1 VPVPSFSVA
10 LTGVVLLG
18 LAQVP
23 DWENPEVFE
32 RNREPPHA
40 SFIPYDTEEHALA
53 GEREASPYFLS
64 LDGRWKFH
72 WAPMPS
78 ARPVDFYREDYDVSL
93 WDEIPVP
100 SNWELLGYGIP
111 IYVDAGLP
119 FAKNPVPPFV
129 NHEDD
134 PVGSYRRSFV
144 LPERFSEDGDGE
156 VFLHFGSVRS
166 AMYVWLNGRE
176 VGYSEG
182 SKTPA
187 EFRVTDFLR
196 RGANTLAVEVY
207 RYSDGSYLEDV
218 DAWRLS
224 GIERGVFLY
233 RTPRA
238 HIRDFFVHA
247 ELDDAFVDGRLRV
260 DLSLEGEPIPVAA
273 KLLDPDGRTLFSG
286 SGSGTGEI
294 DVDVPAVR
302 KWTAETPTLYT
313 LLLSVPG
320 QFLATRIGFRRVEIK
335 GGLLL
340 LNGAPIT
347 LRGVNRHE
355 HDPDTGHVVSEASMR
370 KDIELMKAF
379 NINAVRTSHYPDDPR
394 WYDLADE
401 IGLYLVDEAHLE
413 SNGVS
418 FDPAIT
424 LANRPEWRA
433 AHIDRNRRMVE
444 RDKNHPSVLVWS
456 LGNEAGDGSNFE
468 AAYQWVKERDP
479 SRPVQY
485 EMADLRRHTDLFAP
499 MYMRIPLLEAY
510 GAERRDRPL
519 VLCEFAHAMGN
530 SVGNLKDYWDVIE
543 SHEQLQGGFIWDWV
557 DQGLRKTSAKGES
570 FFAYGG
576 DYGPPET
583 PSAGNF
589 CINGLVSPDREPH
602 PALWEVKKVYQPVA
616 IAPLDLSRGRVTVTN
631 RFGFTNLDALELVWS
646 VTADGERVTEEKS
659 SRVSVVPHESKELE
673 LDWPPITPLPGVEY
687 FLDLGFRDPGSRREV
702 AFEQFPLPLS
712 SPRTAVDV
720 RRVAKMTASENDR
733 RLRVEGDRF
742 AFGFDLRTGDLASIV
757 YEGKELLEAPLEP
770 DFWRAPTDNDYGN
783 GMPKRLGIWKDAAKD
798 RIVDDV
804 TWWQS
809 SDRDVEV
816 DVASTLPA
824 GGSKLFLHYHVYGSG
839 DVVVDFRL
847 VPGAVGVPD
856 LPRVGTTLAL
866 RSDLDGMTW
875 FGRGPQETYWDRKS
889 GARVGLYRGRAI
901 DQYHPYVRP
910 QENGNKTDV
919 RWVALASTDGLGL
932 LAVGLPLLDVSAY
945 PFLNE
950 DFDEGA
956 EKHGRH
962 TTDVHPRDLVT
973 LNLDYRQ
980 MGVGGDTSWGART
993 HAGYTLPARE
1003 YSYRFRLRPF
1013 SRTDGDPRNLA
1024 KEKF

>member
-1 VPVPSFSVA
+1 MVPVPFFFLA
-10 LTGVVLLG
+10 LAVGQ
-18 LAQVP
+18 APVP

-32 RNREPPHA
+32 RNREAPHA
-40 SFIPYDTEEHALA
+40 SFIPYDTEAHALA
-53 GEREASPYFLS
+53 GEREASPYFFS
-64 LDGRWKFH
+64 LDGAWKFH
-72 WAPMPS
+72 WAPKPS
-78 ARPVDFYREDYDVSL
+78 ARPVDFYREGYDVSG

-100 SNWELLGYGIP
+100 GNWEILGYGTP

-134 PVGSYRRSFV
+134 PVGSYRRSLT
-144 LPERFSEDGDGE
+144 LPESFPADGE
-156 VFLHFGSVRS
+156 IFLHFGSVRS
-166 AMYVWLNGRE
+166 AMYVWLNGRQ

-196 RGANTLAVEVY
+196 RGENTLAVEVY

-224 GIERGVFLY
+224 GIERDVYLY
-233 RTPRA
+233 WTPRS

-247 ELDDAFVDGRLRV
+247 GLDDACVEGRLAV
-260 DLSLEGEPIPVAA
+260 DLSLAGDAIPVTV
-273 KLLDPDGRTLFSG
+273 KLLDPEGKAVFEETSDGRL
-286 SGSGTGEI
+286 EL
-294 DVDVPAVR
+294 DVPLVR
-302 KWTAETPTLYT
+302 TWTAETPRLYT

-320 QFLATRIGFRRVEIK
+320 QVIAARVGFRRVEVRD
-335 GGLLL
+335 GLLL
-340 LNGAPIT
+340 VNGAPIT

-355 HDPDTGHVVSEASMR
+355 HDPDTGHVVSEVSMR

-394 WYDLADE
+394 FYDLADE
-401 IGLYLVDEAHLE
+401 MGLYLVDEAHLE

-444 RDKNHPSVLVWS
+444 RDKNHPSVVIWS

-468 AAYQWVKERDP
+468 AAYRWVKERDP

-485 EMADLRRHTDLFAP
+485 EMADLRPHTDIFAP
-499 MYMRIPLLEAY
+499 MYARIPLLEAY
-510 GAERRDRPL
+510 AAEKRDRPL
-519 VLCEFAHAMGN
+519 VLCEYAHAMGN

-543 SHEQLQGGFIWDWV
+543 SHAQLQGGFIWDWV
-557 DQGLRKTSAKGES
+557 DQGLRKTNARGDR

-576 DYGPPET
+576 DYGPPGT

-616 IAPLDLSRGRVTVTN
+616 LEALDLSRGRVRVTN
-631 RFGFTNLDALELVWS
+631 RYDFTNLD
-646 VTADGERVTEEKS
+646 T
-659 SRVSVVPHESKELE
+659 LE
-673 LDWPPITPLPGVEY
+673 LDWSVTGDGDPVTGNKGLRIALAPHESMDLALDWPAFVPLPGVEY
-687 FLDLGFRDPGSRREV
+687 FLDASFRDPGSGREV
-702 AFEQFPLPLS
+702 AWEQFPLPVH
-712 SPRTAVDV
+712 SPRAAVDV
-720 RRVAKMTASENDR
+720 RRVAKMNASENDR

-742 AFGFDLRTGDLASIV
+742 AFGLDLRTGVLDSIV
-757 YEGKELLEAPLEP
+757 YEGEEILEAGLEP
-770 DFWRAPTDNDYGN
+770 DFWRAPTDNDYGSD
-783 GMPKRLGIWKDAAKD
+783 MPKRLGIWKDAAKD
-798 RIVDDV
+798 RIVDEV

-816 DVASTLPA
+816 DVESTLPA
-824 GGSKLFLHYHVYGSG
+824 GGSRLSLHYHVYGSG
-839 DVVVDFRL
+839 DLVVDFRFM
-847 VPGAVGVPD
+847 PGRVGLAD

-866 RSDLDGMTW
+866 RGSFDEMTW
-875 FGRGPQETYWDRKS
+875 LGRGPQETYWDRKS
-889 GARVGLYRGRAI
+889 GARVGLYRGKAS
-901 DQYHPYVRP
+901 DQYHPYIRP
-910 QENGNKTDV
+910 QENGNKSDV
-919 RWVALASTDGLGL
+919 RFVALTNGDGVGL
-932 LAVGLPLLDVSAY
+932 LAVGMPLVDVSAY
-945 PFLNE
+945 PFANE
-950 DFDEGA
+950 DFDEGP

-962 TTDVHPRDLVT
+962 TTDIVPRDLVT

-993 HAGYTLPARE
+993 HPEYTLPARE

-1024 KEKF
+1024 REKF